1 MLTIVIVS
9 VVMVVSLF
17 FTYSNVALSAS
28 IRNEGTLP
36 ICHRAFSPFA
46 EEETSIETSELKI
59 VKSLYIWLLPRSKAL
74 VSKNLHLRE
83 DNMSKTFPAPSRW
96 LPRLFDY

>member
-1 MLTIVIVS
+1 MAVPL
-9 VVMVVSLF
+9 L
-17 FTYSNVALSAS
+17 FTYSDVALSAS

-36 ICHRAFSPFA
+36 TCHRAFSPFV
-46 EEETSIETSELKI
+46 EEETSLETSGLKI
-59 VKSLYIWLLPRSKAL
+59 VKSLYVWLLPRSKAL

-83 DNMSKTFPAPSRW
+83 DNMSKTFPAQSRW